1 MDEIEETAGSPFD
14 LWDSDITD
22 VPIPIETPKQ
32 PLTEAEIDQIADLVA
47 EKLKLKCGC
56 EKITT
61 DLAELLK
68 EDNE

>member
-1 MDEIEETAGSPFD
+1 MDDVEEIEEKPID

-22 VPIPIETPKQ
+22 VPIPLEPPKQ
-32 PLTEAEIDQIADLVA
+32 PLSESEIDRIAELVA